1 MRLSR
6 GAERLL
12 DLLRWYGARFRRIF
26 TKQSKLAAHLKV
38 CVQQIRRYLV
48 ELRGLVTVY
57 KCGRNPAEYVLSQDS
72 VDQYD
77 ASENARLTR
86 GRCAVD
92 ARSIASASLL
102 LSVAVSQSRSVPRKP
117 PRRQTALERASERF
131 LREG

>member
-12 DLLRWYGARFRRIF
+12 NLLRWYGSRFRRIF
-26 TKQSKLAAHLKV
+26 PKQSKLASSLKV

-48 ELRGLVTVY
+48 ELRDFVTVH

-77 ASENARLTR
+77 ASENARLKR
-86 GRCAVD
+86 GLCAVE
-92 ARSIASASLL
+92 ARSEASRSLL
-102 LSVAVSQSRSVPRKP
+102 LSEVSSKVQSVPRKP
-117 PRRQTALERASERF
+117 PTRQTALERATERF